1 MSEWHPVRRGQLH
14 SRSQDGVDRQQVHD
28 LIRGRDRS
36 DFKSRWLSSTWGD
49 PHPSRSSEKQDVASG
64 RRPIGKTSKDS
75 AQIGEEKLRGEVQLF
90 APVQSTSDRQSERQN
105 SKAAKDMRSTKAALL
120 PLNFDH
126 KGLAAAGAK
135 EIATVLRLN
144 TCLVSL
150 LIYRR
155 ASGRGGARDV
165 AHRHLHSFSDRVTVT
180 SLDLH
185 KNRLEEGGARELAT
199 ALRRNTTL
207 VSLNIFHNWLE
218 EPGGRELAD
227 VLRSTTTLTSL
238 HLGYN
243 ALGEDEEK
251 AKTLRFLQ
259 KNTKLTFLE
268 LACNGLGEA
277 AAFEL
282 AGAMRDN
289 SSLTD
294 LSLRGFFLSSPVRSQ
309 LEDAAGARVT
319 FS

>member
-1 MSEWHPVRRGQLH
+1 MRRTPDDLPDASLVLNSPSSSDVREA
-14 SRSQDGVDRQQVHD
+14 
-28 LIRGRDRS
+28 RGR
-36 DFKSRWLSSTWGD
+36 
-49 PHPSRSSEKQDVASG
+49 
-64 RRPIGKTSKDS
+64 
-75 AQIGEEKLRGEVQLF
+75 
-90 APVQSTSDRQSERQN
+90 
-105 SKAAKDMRSTKAALL
+105 
-120 PLNFDH
+120 
-126 KGLAAAGAK
+126 
-135 EIATVLRLN
+135 
-144 TCLVSL
+144 
-150 LIYRR
+150 
-155 ASGRGGARDV
+155 
-165 AHRHLHSFSDRVTVT
+165 
-180 SLDLH
+180 
-185 KNRLEEGGARELAT
+185 EEGVVVRGA
-199 ALRRNTTL
+199 
-207 VSLNIFHNWLE
+207 
-218 EPGGRELAD
+218 
-227 VLRSTTTLTSL
+227 
-238 HLGYN
+238 